1 MTLECF
7 RQYKTGLHPYFCKL
21 LTKFI
26 ENKRFGLRLFFE
38 VKQNSLHLASTSIN
52 TTRFIKHHNTRFG
65 RVVDLNNIQKM
76 ENKKNFTH
84 CIEHLVNVDGD
95 ESDCSEESGCSSTS
109 PQMSQDR
116 KPRGGGVSTLK
127 RKMAEC
133 TNEKELQELRL
144 KINSRERRRMHDLNS
159 ALDGLREVMPYAN
172 GPSVRKLSKIA
183 TLLLAK
189 NYILMLNSSLEEMK
203 KLVSDVYQTH
213 PIRSRAPP
221 AHLQPPH
228 VQQFSPS
235 MPAAVSVSSS
245 GPSHLSSRDLE
256 TIQTVSS
263 KEGSSPIPNSL
274 VSPHDRHMFTSRWP
288 VPCACS
294 NCMLDSMR
302 VSYPKY
308 PTPIP
313 TSSAFHK

>member
-1 MTLECF
+1 
-7 RQYKTGLHPYFCKL
+7 
-21 LTKFI
+21 
-26 ENKRFGLRLFFE
+26 
-38 VKQNSLHLASTSIN
+38 
-52 TTRFIKHHNTRFG
+52 
-65 RVVDLNNIQKM
+65 M
-76 ENKKNFTH
+76 ENKKSFTH
-84 CIEHLVNVDGD
+84 CIEQLVNVDGD
-95 ESDCSEESGCSSTS
+95 DSDCSDESCSLA
-109 PQMSQDR
+109 SQQLSKDK
-116 KPRGGGVSTLK
+116 KPRVGGISTLK

-133 TNEKELQELRL
+133 TNETELQELRL

-221 AHLQPPH
+221 AHLQPSH

-235 MPAAVSVSSS
+235 MPSAVSVPSSA
-245 GPSHLSSRDLE
+245 PSHLHSRDLE
-256 TIQTVSS
+256 AIQAVST
-263 KEGSSPIPNSL
+263 KEGSPPIPTSL

-288 VPCACS
+288 MPCACS
-294 NCMLDSMR
+294 NCMIDNMR

-308 PTPIP
+308 PASLPTPS
-313 TSSAFHK
+313 TFHK